1 MVFLSSVTFIGLRES
16 KTFEDQAL
24 APGSN
29 QKRLLNFYKELAMN
43 LSAVADVTADEPSL
57 RALALLLGLSA
68 GVNLRLLDEA
78 VECRRR
84 RCIETSRISAHF
96 AA

>member
-1 MVFLSSVTFIGLRES
+1 MKWFFSFLSLFIGLRES

-57 RALALLLGLSA
+57 RALALLLD
-68 GVNLRLLDEA
+68 LRLREPHLRSLRSLA
-78 VECRRR
+78 LCKSLV
-84 RCIETSRISAHF
+84 SGKQ
-96 AA
+96 